1 MRNFTQCNK
10 YREISPGGNLIN
22 GTTNWTIAGNLTHKI
37 VIPEEEVNCDPK
49 RTVILPIKYRNADDA
64 MGICNSLAGSGEY
77 LSIDTFEDW
86 VDFYHLY
93 KNNSAIQKYCDHDG
107 RYRFWLPYEV
117 NVVDKNKKDEIRR
130 NNVTYY
136 KSTITY
142 NMTEAWRSGYPNK
155 KGRQCVYARLGYEV
169 SNCWQNWKCGP
180 HSWDSAPCSACSL
193 AATVQKNTEFK
204 LRGLCERSEFDLE
217 YTLMNDKVTGMPTYI
232 GDKHTIIS
240 YDETL
245 NQWNMTVV
253 NNPNIGGL
261 CYSDLSRYHI
271 DVC

>member
-10 YREISPGGNLIN
+10 YRTISPGGNLIN
-22 GTTNWTIAGNLTHKI
+22 GTTNWHIGGSLTQRI

-49 RTVILPIKYRNADDA
+49 RTVILPIKYRKADDA
-64 MGICNSLAGSGEY
+64 IGICYSLAGTGEH
-77 LSIDTFEDW
+77 LRIDTFEDW

-117 NVVDKNKKDEIRR
+117 NVQKKGSRD
-130 NNVTYY
+130 NMTHY
-136 KSTITY
+136 KSTLTY
-142 NMTEAWRSGYPNK
+142 NMTEAWRSGYPRS
-155 KGRQCVYARLGYEV
+155 KGQKCMNARLGYDV
-169 SNCWQNWKCGP
+169 NNCWQERGCGP
-180 HSWDSAPCSACSL
+180 HSWDSAACSACSL
-193 AATVQKNTEFK
+193 AASVQKNTEFK

-232 GDKHTIIS
+232 GERHTIIS

-253 NNPNIGGL
+253 NNPNIGGV
-261 CYSDLSRYHI
+261 CYSDLSR
-271 DVC
+271 